1 MLTATSVPS
10 AVTRQL
16 SVALAVGAA
25 ATYLLAGIAV
35 ALDAGWVV
43 PVATTAAILGL
54 ALKVLFFHPWLTLG
68 VLLDATVLS
77 AALLDWP

>member
-1 MLTATSVPS
+1 LPGT
-10 AVTRQL
+10 VTRQL
-16 SVALAVGAA
+16 SVAMAACAA

-35 ALDAGWVV
+35 ALDAGWAV
-43 PVATTAAILGL
+43 PIATTAAILGL

-77 AALLDWP
+77 AALLDWPVSLS